1 MNVPWWDLIS
11 AHVAFAKNCG
21 HLARRRWRPKWPASA
36 SGSSNVKLS
45 KCIGGLGR
53 TCNLGFW
60 SRYSP
65 LFGAYFTCRP
75 FGDDYPNWSMLN
87 SSIFFL
93 TVTCY
98 SKFFSAEATNKFSVA
113 CLKQRL
119 MATWRLCFQRCVYIW
134 MSPCRFHI
142 NVFQECK
149 GLVGYNVG
157 TPFANEDNQVAETP
171 LSCHHCWGKV
181 WTLASRRS

>member
-1 MNVPWWDLIS
+1 MRSYQRSCGLRQKLWPPTAPAMAPKVARKRKREQQCEAEQVHWWTGKDLQLGLLVEIFPFVWGIFYYILL
-11 AHVAFAKNCG
+11 AG
-21 HLARRRWRPKWPASA
+21 HLAMITQTDQCWILPY
-36 SGSSNVKLS
+36 SS
-45 KCIGGLGR
+45 
-53 TCNLGFW
+53 
-60 SRYSP
+60 SP
-65 LFGAYFTCRP
+65 SP
-75 FGDDYPNWSMLN
+75 
-87 SSIFFL
+87 
-93 TVTCY
+93 V
-98 SKFFSAEATNKFSVA
+98 KFFSAEATNKFSVA